1 MKQGRIAAIALTGL
15 AALAAAAVQAQ
26 VYKYKDASGRTVY
39 SNVPPPGV
47 PVEDTGIQAPP
58 PANGADK
65 SRSVAEQ
72 EQAFKKRRQE
82 AADKEKKA
90 AEEAAQAQ
98 EREKA
103 CEEARNQ
110 LAALESGQRMSRA
123 APDGSRIVLDDEMR
137 AQETAAMTKR
147 VQETCK

>member
-1 MKQGRIAAIALTGL
+1 MKKGRIAAIAVTGL
-15 AALAAAAVQAQ
+15 AALAAVAAQAQ

-47 PVEDTGIQAPP
+47 EVEDTGIKAPQ
-58 PANGADK
+58 PANAASQ
-65 SRSVAEQ
+65 SRSIAEQ

-82 AADKEKKA
+82 AADKEKQA
-90 AEEAAQAQ
+90 AEEAAQAA
-98 EREKA
+98 ERKKA

-137 AQETAAMTKR
+137 AQETAAMKRR